1 MTKITNTSARDG
13 ERSETHAGAIIAG
26 ASALALA
33 GAAVYNRV
41 RARQAERDIPP
52 VGTFVE
58 VDGVRLHFLER
69 GAGPPLVLLHG
80 NGATLQDFMLSGL
93 IDAAAQRY
101 RVVAFDRPGF
111 GYSERPR
118 STVWSPS
125 AQAGI
130 IMGALDKLEIKRPI
144 VLGHSWG
151 TLAALAMALEYPGKI
166 AALVLVSGYYFP
178 SVRPDVP
185 LFAPPAIPIL
195 GDVIRHTLSPLA
207 GRAMASAMF
216 KAMFAP
222 EDVPAKMADWPLEL
236 ALRPSQIRAAAAD
249 TALMV
254 PAAAKL
260 SKRYAELSLPVA
272 IVAGDGDRIAH
283 FDEQSAMLNQ
293 VITGSELIK
302 VAGAG
307 HMLHYGALGELM
319 AAIDRARRRAGE
331 AELSDL
337 AMPAADVAADS
348 PAVVA

>member
-1 MTKITNTSARDG
+1 MAKITPASARNG
-13 ERSETHAGAIIAG
+13 ERSRPYGGAGIAA

-33 GAAVYNRV
+33 GAAIYNGV
-41 RARQAERDIPP
+41 RARRAERETPP

-93 IDAAAQRY
+93 VDVAAEQY
-101 RVVAFDRPGF
+101 RVIAFDRPGF

-118 STVWSPS
+118 STVWTAS

-130 IMGALDKLEIKRPI
+130 IMSALDKLKIQRPI

-151 TLAALAMALEYPGKI
+151 TLAALAMAVEHPGRI
-166 AALVLVSGYYFP
+166 AALVLMSGYYFP
-178 SVRPDVP
+178 SPRPDVP

-195 GDVIRHTLSPLA
+195 GDVLRHTVSPIA
-207 GRAMASAMF
+207 GRAMAPAVF
-216 KAMFAP
+216 KAMFSP
-222 EDVPAKMADWPLEL
+222 EDVPANIADWPLEL

-249 TALMV
+249 AALMV
-254 PAAAKL
+254 PAATEL
-260 SKRYAELSLPVA
+260 SERYAELSLPVV

-283 FDEQSAMLNQ
+283 FDEQSVRLNQ
-293 VITGSELIK
+293 AITGSELVK

-307 HMLHYGALGELM
+307 HMVHYRALGQVM
-319 AAIDRARRRAGE
+319 AAIEWTQSHASEGRLSERGTPAENAE
-331 AELSDL
+331 AV
-337 AMPAADVAADS
+337 P
-348 PAVVA
+348 PVVVF